1 MEIGQKDVKLSYIAI
16 LGEVGRQMGSDCKV
30 KKRQA
35 LKMFRS
41 CCLYIFRNMCCHSQE
56 RRQTRVSDR

>member
-16 LGEVGRQMGSDCKV
+16 LGEVGRQVGSDCKA

-41 CCLYIFRNMCCHSQE
+41 CCLYIFRNMCRHSKE
-56 RRQTRVSDR
+56 RRQTRVCDR

>member
-16 LGEVGRQMGSDCKV
+16 LGEVGRQVGSDCKV

-41 CCLYIFRNMCCHSQE
+41 
-56 RRQTRVSDR
+56 